1 MARGSA
7 DLFFRVV
14 WLPPPGALP
23 SGLSQCIYD
32 FATGAPRGPLSLS
45 GCAVEHQLGAR
56 LTRAL
61 NFRFSSERRHF
72 GGARG
77 KADLW
82 EDGCATTVGT
92 GADAAGSAATRCDVS
107 TVHPRAPACHIPS
120 PVFLETFRNR
130 TPMEPHLWRSATHSE
145 AAVRSTFPSSA
156 VPGPSTLGTSC
167 CGRSGGAALT
177 PPRT

>member
-1 MARGSA
+1 MHLRLRHRGT
-7 DLFFRVV
+7 
-14 WLPPPGALP
+14 PGTALP
-23 SGLSQCIYD
+23 EWLRCGTPARSE
-32 FATGAPRGPLSLS
+32 AHTGVKFQVL
-45 GCAVEHQLGAR
+45 LGA
-56 LTRAL
+56 AAYW
-61 NFRFSSERRHF
+61 
-72 GGARG
+72 GARG

-82 EDGCATTVGT
+82 EDGCATTVGA